1 LAERYTVHYDV
12 VELDGMNAMPK
23 RAADRP
29 RLYYNIFLNFDGSV
43 LTYLVAPEEE
53 EKGGLK

>member
-1 LAERYTVHYDV
+1 LAERYTLHCDV
-12 VELDGMNAMPK
+12 VELGGVNAMPT

-43 LTYLVAPEEE
+43 LAYLVAPEEE
-53 EKGGLK
+53 EKRGLK